1 MYIDAHVVVYIFVK
15 FSDRDEDYTGSTVTG
30 LCNYIT
36 TKLQVG
42 DTAGNDTATTWRRR
56 VHNSV

>member
-1 MYIDAHVVVYIFVK
+1 MYIDAHVVVYIFVQ
-15 FSDRDEDYTGSTVTG
+15 FSDRDEDYTGSTVAG

-42 DTAGNDTATTWRRR
+42 DTAGNDTAIT
-56 VHNSV
+56 